1 MVWKKRISNFPF
13 LNPRSRLSFKARPH
27 YIPFYTIIWTSWTS
41 KRRHSSTFNIIN
53 HTLRGGRLLPSIAF
67 LVRLTIVFTWR
78 QMLYRA
84 SWFHSWYKSFSSSS
98 SSLDLRTMKGED
110 RWQPV
115 YIHRMEKK
123 LPGTAQ
129 MHKYIEENAHVP
141 RTMGQSRAEGDP
153 PLDTSASHFFFDNG
167 RKKASHVYL
176 DEVRQSRWLKRAVVV
191 QTDVSQTK
199 WIEEGWFRFDSKR
212 EWELYGSSL
221 RKREYLLFFY
231 YRLDFLC

>member
-1 MVWKKRISNFPF
+1 MKETNIKFPISQSSISLIVQSPTTLYPLLHDHLNKLNKQAKVF
-13 LNPRSRLSFKARPH
+13 LNLQHNKSHVMRRKATALH
-27 YIPFYTIIWTSWTS
+27 C
-41 KRRHSSTFNIIN
+41 
-53 HTLRGGRLLPSIAF
+53 
-67 LVRLTIVFTWR
+67 VRLTIVFTWR

-84 SWFHSWYKSFSSSS
+84 SWFHSWYRISSSSS

-176 DEVRQSRWLKRAVVV
+176 DEVRQSRWLEWTVVV
-191 QTDVSQTK
+191 QITDVSQTK

-212 EWELYGSSL
+212 MRIVWIIVEEERVSFIF
-221 RKREYLLFFY
+221 LL
-231 YRLDFLC
+231 

>member
-1 MVWKKRISNFPF
+1 MKETNIKFPISQSSISLIVQSPTTLYPLLHDHLNKLNKQAKAF
-13 LNPRSRLSFKARPH
+13 LNLQHNKSHVTRRKATALHCVPRPSNDRLHVAADAVSR
-27 YIPFYTIIWTSWTS
+27 
-41 KRRHSSTFNIIN
+41 
-53 HTLRGGRLLPSIAF
+53 F
-67 LVRLTIVFTWR
+67 LVHFW
-78 QMLYRA
+78 YRIL
-84 SWFHSWYKSFSSSS
+84 SSSF
-98 SSLDLRTMKGED
+98 SLDLRTMKGED

-176 DEVRQSRWLKRAVVV
+176 DEVRQSRWLEWTVVV
-191 QTDVSQTK
+191 QITDVSQTK

-221 RKREYLLFFY
+221 REREREYLLFFY